1 MRRLDLALPLMA
13 LLVACD
19 RPGTQT
25 IYAPH
30 QEGLTLGY
38 ENPQV
43 AFPQRRDQRLQVR
56 VNRVTTLPKGGMRV
70 EKAFTTLQGE
80 TWVLVE
86 LEDGAVTQI
95 GENGQPLGLVLP
107 KGFPDR
113 TREWTARGRQFR
125 VLGQAMAVGLEV
137 ELPPAFNR
145 LGTWVESQPIEGKGP
160 HTRTFYLPDL
170 GEVDTQE
177 LRDGKWVSVNKLVAR
192 GFTDAPLRRPY

>member
-1 MRRLDLALPLMA
+1 MKRLALALSLLA

-19 RPGTQT
+19 QPGSQA

-38 ENPQV
+38 ENPQTP
-43 AFPQRRDQRLQVR
+43 FPLRRDQRLQVR
-56 VNRVTTLPKGGMRV
+56 VSRVAMLPKGGMKV
-70 EKAFTTLQGE
+70 EQAFTTLQGE
-80 TWVLVE
+80 MWVLFQIE
-86 LEDGAVTQI
+86 EGAVTQV

-107 KGFPDR
+107 KGFPDH

-137 ELPPAFNR
+137 ELPPSFNR

-160 HTRTFYLPDL
+160 LTRTFYLPDL

-177 LRDGKWVSVNKLVAR
+177 FRDGKWVSVNRLVAR

>member
-1 MRRLDLALPLMA
+1 MRRLALALPLMA

-19 RPGTQT
+19 RPGTQA

-38 ENPQV
+38 ENPQL
-43 AFPQRRDQRLQVR
+43 AFPQRREQRLQVR

-70 EKAFTTLQGE
+70 EEAFTTLQGE
-80 TWVLVE
+80 MLVFFE
-86 LEDGAVTQI
+86 TDDGAVTQI
-95 GENGQPLGLVLP
+95 GETGQALGLVLP
-107 KGFPDR
+107 KGFPER

-137 ELPPAFNR
+137 ELPPSFNR
-145 LGTWVESQPIEGKGP
+145 LGTWVESQPLEGNGP

-177 LRDGKWVSVNKLVAR
+177 SRDGKWVSVNKLVAR
-192 GFTDAPLRRPY
+192 GFTDAPARRAF